1 MTWMINVKRK
11 VDSSCFERQSFPEE
25 MGGAW
30 IRRDSRQGMSIATG
44 SPQEEI
50 GIGGQWGAKWD
61 RLPGIIVWRSG

>member
-1 MTWMINVKRK
+1 
-11 VDSSCFERQSFPEE
+11 